1 MTKICPS
8 CGNSV
13 EDSLNVCPNCNFTLA
28 SQEPSVNDIVEA
40 VTTPI
45 VEEKDETLPSSLE
58 MAFEQLPVIEDGVV
72 AQPITNN
79 INTINSVEEEQNV
92 VNQIEQPVN
101 EVVSE
106 LEVPQVQIAVEN
118 VPTPETQEPVNMPV
132 QEVVPEIQ
140 PEITQVESPVNEFI
154 PEVVVPQV
162 QTVVENVP
170 TPEIPEP
177 VNIPVQEVVPE
188 IQSEIPQVESPVNEV
203 VSEVEVPQV
212 QTVVENVPTPETQE
226 PVNMPAQEVVPEIQ
240 SEIPQVESPVNEV
253 VSEVEVPQ
261 VQTVVENVPTPET
274 QEPVNMPVQ
283 EVVPEIQSEIPQ
295 VEQPV
300 NEVIPE
306 VEVPIVSENVQTPEI
321 PEPVNMSVQEVVPEK
336 QSEMN
341 SIESD
346 TSNNIEDT
354 KQTISS
360 TAVLDSNTVIDVPEG
375 IEEVSINDIVN
386 NDLESVSVQVEEE
399 PEETALPIEKVVLP
413 EATIGEIDP
422 NVLTTIYEQ
431 EEKKNEN
438 NKELLAK
445 EEEERKRREEEALI
459 AKKKMEPKP
468 DLMARVDYVVA
479 DDKQVSNKKSK
490 NKKSF
495 LPKFII
501 ILLLILICAGL
512 CWFFLFKGNKLKEE
526 TYETTIRT
534 YYKNI
539 EKNDKNG
546 VLSTY
551 VPCTSKS
558 EEVINEVDTKL
569 STYKKLGKY
578 KVEYKINSVEMVN
591 EEDQNSIKTN
601 NLGTYCGIDSI
612 PNITDYKHIYIS
624 QTLITDERT
633 TTDLELFI
641 VQIEDKWYIVPIIE
655 KP

>member
-79 INTINSVEEEQNV
+79 INPINSVEEEQNV

-106 LEVPQVQIAVEN
+106 VEVPQVQIAVEN
-118 VPTPETQEPVNMPV
+118 VPTPETQEPVNIPAQEMVPEIQPEIPQVEQPVNMSV

-140 PEITQVESPVNEFI
+140 PEI
-154 PEVVVPQV
+154 
-162 QTVVENVP
+162 
-170 TPEIPEP
+170 
-177 VNIPVQEVVPE
+177 
-188 IQSEIPQVESPVNEV
+188 PQVESPVNDFIP
-203 VSEVEVPQV
+203 EVEVPQV
-212 QTVVENVPTPETQE
+212 QTVVENVPIPETQE
-226 PVNMPAQEVVPEIQ
+226 PINMSVQEVVPEIQ
-240 SEIPQVESPVNEV
+240 PEIPQVEQPVNDFIP
-253 VSEVEVPQ
+253 EVEVSQ
-261 VQTVVENVPTPET
+261 VQTVVENVPTQET

-283 EVVPEIQSEIPQ
+283 EMVPEIQSEIPQ
-295 VEQPV
+295 IEQPV
-300 NEVIPE
+300 NDFIPE

-321 PEPVNMSVQEVVPEK
+321 PEPAEPVNMSVQEVVPEK

-354 KQTISS
+354 KPTISS

-501 ILLLILICAGL
+501 TLLLILICAGL

-655 KP
+655 NP